1 MAGVSRILAFAVA
14 LGAAAALAAV
24 ALAAPG
30 DPKLAAKPAD
40 VTYAR
45 TIILKQSDLFRDKGW
60 KAAATD
66 FGRVNPVCV
75 VRHYSLSKLTATA
88 QVGRSFTRD
97 VSTGTF
103 LVESDVHVFKTP
115 AQAATAAR
123 ITSSSG
129 YAHCLGSV
137 LAGEVPAGSYGVAT
151 SKAVTLNGLKAT
163 PSGFKITVKVVNAQG
178 TTKLTSFVINVRKG
192 RTVGTLSLLTI
203 GKGWTQDDVRTAAA
217 TMAARMR

>member
-1 MAGVSRILAFAVA
+1 VAGVSRILCVAAV
-14 LGAAAALAAV
+14 LGAAAALAAA

-30 DPKLAAKPAD
+30 DPKLVVKPAD

-45 TIILKQSDLFRDKGW
+45 TVVLHQSDLSRDKGW

-75 VRHYSLSKLTATA
+75 VKHYSLSKLTATA
-88 QVGRSFTRD
+88 EVGRTFSRD
-97 VSTGTF
+97 VGTGTF
-103 LVESDVHVFKTP
+103 LVESDVHVFTTP

-151 SKAVTLNGLKAT
+151 SKAVTLSGLKAT
-163 PSGFKITVKVVNAQG
+163 ATGFEITVKVVNAQG
-178 TTKLTSFVINVRKG
+178 TTKLTGWVINLRKG
-192 RTVGTLSLLTI
+192 RAVGSLSVLTV
-203 GKGWTQDDVRTAAA
+203 GKGWTQDDIRKAAA

>member
-14 LGAAAALAAV
+14 LGAATVLAAA

-30 DPKLAAKPAD
+30 DPKVAVKPAD

-45 TIILKQSDLFRDKGW
+45 TIVLKQSDLFRDAGW

-66 FGRVNPVCV
+66 FGRVNPVCIV
-75 VRHYSLSKLTATA
+75 KHYSLSKLTATA

-97 VSTGTF
+97 VGAGTF

-151 SKAVTLNGLKAT
+151 SKAVTLRGLKAT
-163 PSGFKITVKVVNAQG
+163 PSGFEITVKVINAQG
-178 TTKLTSFVINVRKG
+178 TTKLTSFVINMRKG

-203 GKGWTQDDVRTAAA
+203 GKGWTQDDVRKAAA
-217 TMAARMR
+217 TMAARMH

>member
-14 LGAAAALAAV
+14 LGAAAVLAAA

-30 DPKLAAKPAD
+30 DPKVAVKPAD

-45 TIILKQSDLFRDKGW
+45 TIVLKQSDLVRDTGW

-66 FGRVNPVCV
+66 FGRANPVCIV
-75 VRHYSLSKLTATA
+75 KHYSLSKLTATA

-97 VSTGTF
+97 VGAGTF

-151 SKAVTLNGLKAT
+151 SKAVTLGGLKAT
-163 PSGFKITVKVVNAQG
+163 QSGFEITVKVINAQG
-178 TTKLTSFVINVRKG
+178 TTKLTSFVINMRKG

-203 GKGWTQDDVRTAAA
+203 GKGWTQDDVRKAAA